1 MEKQIE
7 IDGVNINYSD
17 SGRMD
22 GPAVVLMHGWGCDH
36 TTVASVSRILEP
48 GMRVLSLDLPGH
60 GKSQEPPEVW
70 GVEKYTQL
78 VEKFISALGLTD
90 LTLIGHSFG
99 GRIGILL
106 SSRNDYVRKLVLVDA
121 AGVKPRRSL
130 MYYLRVY
137 TYKNLRRI
145 VPLIAGKKLGDRILE
160 AYRRKSGSADYRNSS
175 PIMRGILSKCVNE
188 DLKFAMPN
196 IKAPTL
202 LIWGSDD
209 TATPL
214 ADARI
219 MEKLIPDAGLVNFDG
234 CGHYS
239 FLDNPGGFRAVM
251 REFFKKELSGS

>member
-106 SSRNDYVRKLVLVDA
+106 
-121 AGVKPRRSL
+121 
-130 MYYLRVY
+130 
-137 TYKNLRRI
+137 
-145 VPLIAGKKLGDRILE
+145 
-160 AYRRKSGSADYRNSS
+160 
-175 PIMRGILSKCVNE
+175 
-188 DLKFAMPN
+188 
-196 IKAPTL
+196 
-202 LIWGSDD
+202 
-209 TATPL
+209 
-214 ADARI
+214 
-219 MEKLIPDAGLVNFDG
+219 
-234 CGHYS
+234 
-239 FLDNPGGFRAVM
+239 
-251 REFFKKELSGS
+251 